1 MEKKH
6 IVEFLSEIGV
16 NLSDIPLGDFDT
28 LGEFTAKKSRD
39 KNSPLYNSVGSFFRP
54 NYERGILIYYLIKK
68 FRIQSYLE
76 IGFGRG
82 YSSVCAAKAMIDAGI
97 NGTVTTIDPA
107 LSEELL
113 SGIAQNVPHEY
124 LRNIRFLKQDS
135 AVAVPAINEKFDF
148 IYVDGDHRYDAVMK
162 DWQNCRNK
170 FNKFILFDDY
180 HMPTKTE
187 RDIDCA
193 TVIDS
198 IEGLDKQLLIMDRRI
213 FFDDRRV
220 ADADIDYGQVLITNP
235 FFNMKDAL
243 GDW

>member
-6 IVEFLSEIGV
+6 IVDF
-16 NLSDIPLGDFDT
+16 LSDIEVSLSDISLGDFDHI
-28 LGEFTAKKSRD
+28 GEFTAKKSRD
-39 KNSPLYNSVGSFFRP
+39 RNSPLYSSVGSFFRP
-54 NYERGILIYYLIKK
+54 NYERGILIYSLIKK
-68 FRIQSYLE
+68 FKVQSYLE

-82 YSSVCAAKAMIDAGI
+82 YSAVCASKAMIDAGI

-113 SGIAQNVPHEY
+113 TEISRGIPHEY
-124 LRNIRFLKQDS
+124 LKNIRFVKQDS
-135 AVAVPAINEKFDF
+135 AAAVPAINEKFDM
-148 IYVDGDHRYDAVMK
+148 IYVDGDHRYDAVMT

-180 HMPTKTE
+180 HLPTKSE
-187 RDIDCA
+187 KDIDCA

-198 IEGLDKQLLIMDRRI
+198 ITGLDKKLIIMDRRI
-213 FFDDRRV
+213 FFDDRRMT
-220 ADADIDYGQVLITNP
+220 DEQIDYGQVLITNP
-235 FFNMKDAL
+235 FFNPSEFL